1 MLNIVPALIL
11 FCFNRTSNA
20 GFVAPFRAG
29 RAGGVLLS

>member
-20 GFVAPFRAG
+20 GFVNAFLRRA
-29 RAGGVLLS
+29 R